1 MAITFFSLPGE
12 LRDRVYRHYFEVDGG
27 YVHDAESDTL
37 KTVDNRPV
45 NLSLLY
51 TCRDIAGEAKHL
63 PLLVNP
69 IHFKTLYRP
78 ELNNLAGCFNIVSS
92 TYHLLKSEL
101 TLLLA
106 HSGAMTPE
114 VRTQLALKFPNF
126 GSYGPPSSQDLS
138 HLDDEVDPDPDFIH
152 LMRSYMCYETRNVLE
167 SNANIC
173 YLSSN
178 YYRGF
183 SRFNGPPLADTSFW
197 WFKGFWEAEGSL
209 SSALQLM
216 ATHKPAIFNH
226 QIYETF
232 PHWIWS
238 FPPDE
243 FLNLRFEHWEIP
255 SPVKV
260 KHAMKLLAIGDVWH
274 LPNVWHEA
282 RPCCSADDGDYLSAV
297 HRAHRHYPVVSSVLC
312 REKIRFSA
320 VANAIRFL
328 ETRLSPKQRLDIRSL
343 ILHEGLPSV
352 NQPSAHA
359 QGLAPFYRENPH
371 LRVERRVDLMG
382 CVYATLASPS
392 CVANHSQSPDD
403 QPETLRPFPH
413 ELRRRITQWLLDA
426 LAVTEVGIPVDAYT
440 LVIQAGSYQD
450 YFTDQFQR
458 QIHQEIAWHKA
469 FKVLNQ
475 DYPFNGPVHKLHQD
489 VQLTM
494 IDPQEVDAVETLLN
508 GTSPILRADF
518 NIGVA
523 QEYDSIIND
532 TGHLHVGDWKFKK
545 YCTLSDSF
553 ERPTHEV
560 DYRTRLSQN
569 FEIQTD

>member
-243 FLNLRFEHWEIP
+243 FLNL
-255 SPVKV
+255 
-260 KHAMKLLAIGDVWH
+260 
-274 LPNVWHEA
+274 
-282 RPCCSADDGDYLSAV
+282 
-297 HRAHRHYPVVSSVLC
+297 RAHRHYPVVSSVLC